1 MPDQSAFQNL
11 NGHQYMAL
19 TTYRRSGAGVP
30 TAVWF
35 AQDGDRL
42 FIGTQ
47 DGSGKVKRIRNN
59 AGVRVAPSDAR
70 GRVLGPEAA
79 GAARVLAP
87 VEAKHADACLNR
99 KYGFQKRVFD
109 LMGRLSRSKRVVLE
123 VAPASPQ

>member
-1 MPDQSAFQNL
+1 MPNQPAFQNL

-30 TAVWF
+30 TPVWF

-42 FIGTQ
+42 YIITV

-59 AGVRVAPSDAR
+59 AGVHVAPSDAR

-79 GAARVLAP
+79 GAARVLPPA
-87 VEAKHADACLNR
+87 EATHADACLNR

-109 LMGRLSRSKRVVLE
+109 LMGVLGRRKRVVLE
-123 VAPASPQ
+123 VAPASLQ

>member
-1 MPDQSAFQNL
+1 MPNQPAFQNL

-42 FIGTQ
+42 FIVTQ

-59 AGVRVAPSDAR
+59 AGVRVAPSDAG
-70 GRVLGPEAA
+70 GRWGRKLP
-79 GAARVLAP
+79 ARRACCRRP
-87 VEAKHADACLNR
+87 RQCMPTRASTASMAFRSACLI
-99 KYGFQKRVFD
+99 
-109 LMGRLSRSKRVVLE
+109 
-123 VAPASPQ
+123 

>member
-1 MPDQSAFQNL
+1 MSNQPAFQNL

-35 AQDGDRL
+35 AQEGDRL
-42 FIGTQ
+42 FIVTA

-59 AGVRVAPSDAR
+59 AGVHVAPSDAR
-70 GRVLGPEAA
+70 GRVLGAEAA
-79 GAARVLAP
+79 GAARVLPPA
-87 VEAKHADACLNR
+87 EATHADACLSR

-123 VAPASPQ
+123 VAPASSQ